1 MSAETIARPAPAE
14 TPKPT
19 EFTAAEHSMLDAMNV
34 PANRQGRALLFR
46 EMQRTGLDPFAK
58 HLYLREDWN
67 KSANKNVYAVASTI
81 DGFRIVAARQSTYEG
96 QTAPQW
102 CDKSGRWTD
111 AWYVD
116 APPVAARIGVYVRGY
131 REPMWGIARFNE
143 YKPNGGAGFMWGKMP
158 ALMIAKVAEALAIRK
173 AYPDQLSGVYTDDEM
188 QQADARREE
197 ESSNG
202 GQRPARRQTARA
214 NDEWNTVPPQAIA
227 EQQDRDAEE
236 SQDVPSEWNT
246 ATGQPL
252 PPPAESM
259 PTITPEQLGQLAQL
273 LKQKRGAVNG
283 DRNRIISELVCRPVK
298 NVQTLSQA
306 EARSIIETLTA
317 EPDKGAW
324 PGKPAGA
331 ADAPPQQPGP
341 APVGTPD
348 NPSITAPQQKALHAV
363 LRKAGYGDR
372 AKGLELLGRYVGRP
386 LESSERL
393 SKTEASSII
402 DKLSNGELPPP
413 AVEQQPGPDAIGE
426 GISEFDAL
434 DQMILDVHDQQSQM
448 DCEDAIAAELN
459 RGTITESDAGL
470 LRERLAAHVERATAG
485 ASA

>member
-1 MSAETIARPAPAE
+1 MSTETIARPAPAE

-236 SQDVPSEWNT
+236 PQDVPSEWNT

-259 PTITPEQLGQLAQL
+259 PTITPEQLGKLAQL

-283 DRNRIISELVCRPVK
+283 DRNRIISELVCRPVT

-317 EPDKGAW
+317 EPDW
-324 PGKPAGA
+324 TPPAPEQ
-331 ADAPPQQPGP
+331 APQPGA

-348 NPSITAPQQKALHAV
+348 NPRHTDSQMKMIQAVFKEKGITDPQTKRDFVGRILGVAV
-363 LRKAGYGDR
+363 LALKD
-372 AKGLELLGRYVGRP
+372 
-386 LESSERL
+386 L
-393 SKTEASSII
+393 SKDDASKVIEAMRT
-402 DKLSNGELPPP
+402 GEIPP
-413 AVEQQPGPDAIGE
+413 APGPDAIGE

-434 DQMILDVHDQQSQM
+434 DQMILAVDSQQSQM
-448 DCEDAIAAELN
+448 DCEDAIGAELN
-459 RGTITESDAGL
+459 RGSITESDAAI
-470 LRERLAAHVERATAG
+470 LRERLAAHVERAQAG